1 MVMENSIS
9 LKDFLEEYGE
19 SMAEKVTREL
29 KVIHD
34 PSMEKEEGISSLL
47 KDLKKKPF
55 ASQGEIIKA
64 CYKSLMSGNKAV
76 YTVCEMGTGKTLM
89 AIATAY
95 ILHRLNGLKRVL
107 VICPPHLVLK
117 WIQEIKDSLSDV
129 KAYNLN
135 GKDVIRQ
142 LEILRK
148 KPVPTR
154 LEFFVI
160 GRERA
165 KIGFLWRPAVVTRG
179 KKHFCPKCGQELL
192 DRDGYPLGVFET
204 NTHGRFKKR
213 YACSNFV
220 LKWEYDPDA
229 GMHQKIMAPCD
240 EQLWQPDI
248 SRKNYRK
255 TIPAKFIKTKM
266 QRFFDLLVADEVH
279 MYKNQSGQG
288 YAFGV
293 LASACKYILCLTG
306 TLAGGYASDVYHLLF
321 RTHPQLMLEDKNKW
335 GNPKRFIER
344 YGVLEKI
351 TTVKEEDGLT
361 TKAKRRTVV
370 REKPGISPLLLG
382 KMLLSNSV
390 FMRLSDCMEHLQPYE
405 EDVIEL
411 SMDPQMAQLYAE
423 FEETLKE
430 ALRQALAIGD
440 NSLLGGYLHALLS
453 YPERIYKG
461 VEVIHPHTKKLIAY
475 GPPLQGV
482 MPKEH
487 ELISIIKR
495 ELEQRR
501 KVMVYFQNSLTTDI
515 SPRIVSMLE
524 EEDIRVKV
532 LRSGDTEG
540 RARIINNW
548 VEKGMDVLM
557 TNPKKVEVGMDL
569 LDFPSIIF
577 YQIPMST
584 YTLRQASRRSWRIPQ
599 EKPVKVYFLTYS
611 GTMQTRLLQLMAD
624 KLISSLALE
633 GELSDK
639 GLAALSD
646 TSDTMAK
653 ELAKMLLEK
662 AESGDNRSLKDIWA
676 AYRKKEVQ
684 VEVKLNRGMSDP
696 EPETETISEEDTE
709 KPSRDIRKASTE
721 VEKIG
726 DRTVKVQFIE
736 YVGKRKKKVTHIEV
750 KEADL
755 DDMIRNSQ
763 GAVKAQ
769 YSLF

>member
-1 MVMENSIS
+1 MKNSIA

-19 SMAEKVTREL
+19 SMAEKVTRDLEI
-29 KVIHD
+29 IHD
-34 PSMEKEEGISSLL
+34 PSTENEEGISDLL
-47 KDLKKKPF
+47 KELKKKPF
-55 ASQGEIIKA
+55 ASQEEIIKA
-64 CYKSLMSGNKAV
+64 CYKSLMTGNKAV

-89 AIATAY
+89 AIAVAY
-95 ILHRLNGLKRVL
+95 ILHKLNGLKRVL
-107 VICPPHLVLK
+107 IICPPHLVQK

-129 KAYNLN
+129 KTCNLN

-142 LEILRK
+142 LQILK
-148 KPVPTR
+148 KDPQPTR

-165 KIGFLWRPAVVTRG
+165 KTGFLWRPAVVTRQ
-179 KKHFCPKCGQELL
+179 KKNFCPKCGQELL
-192 DRDGYPLGVFET
+192 NRDGYPLEVFET
-204 NTHGRFKKR
+204 NSQGRFKKR
-213 YACSNFV
+213 YACNNSV
-220 LKWEYDPDA
+220 LKWKYDSGA
-229 GMHQKIMAPCD
+229 GTHHKIMVPCG
-240 EQLWQPDI
+240 EQLWQPNL

-255 TIPAKFIKTKM
+255 TIPAKFIKHKM
-266 QRFFDLLVADEVH
+266 KGFFDILVADEVH

-288 YAFGV
+288 YAFGA
-293 LASACKYILCLTG
+293 LAAACKYILCLTG
-306 TLAGGYASDVYHLLF
+306 TLAGGYSSDVYHLLF

-335 GNPKRFIER
+335 GNPKRFIEK
-344 YGVLEKI
+344 YGILEKI

-361 TKAKRRTVV
+361 TKAKRRTVTK
-370 REKPGISPLLLG
+370 EKPGISPLLLG

-411 SMDPQMAQLYAE
+411 TMDPQMAQFYAE
-423 FEETLKE
+423 FEETLKG
-430 ALRQALAIGD
+430 ALRQALAMGD

-461 VEVIHPHTKKLIAY
+461 VEVIHPHTKELVAC

-482 MPKEH
+482 MPKEL
-487 ELISIIKR
+487 ELIAIIKR

-501 KVMVYFQNSLTTDI
+501 KVMVYFQNSLSTDI

-524 EEDIRVKV
+524 EENIRVKV
-532 LRSGDTEG
+532 LRSGDTEN
-540 RARIINNW
+540 RAQIINNW
-548 VEKGMDVLM
+548 VKKGMDVLM

-599 EKPVKVYFLTYS
+599 TKPVKVYFLTYS
-611 GTMQTRLLQLMAD
+611 GTMQTRQMQLMAD

-646 TSDTMAK
+646 TSDSMAK

-684 VEVKLNRGMSDP
+684 VEVKMNTGMSDP
-696 EPETETISEEDTE
+696 ELETETISEEAE
-709 KPSRDIRKASTE
+709 KPSGNIRKSSTE
-721 VEKIG
+721 IEKIG
-726 DRTVKVQFIE
+726 DRIVKVQFVE
-736 YVGKRKKKVTHIEV
+736 YIGKRKKKVTHIEV
-750 KEADL
+750 KEAEL
-755 DDMIRNSQ
+755 DDMLKKAG
-763 GAVKAQ
+763 GAVHAQ